1 MRTHLSCAHMI
12 IHTDMH
18 KYSGL
23 SSTPQNVAMVGDDVS
38 ADLGDGALELG
49 LHRYLG
55 KLKVR
60 VVGAVSAHQVP
71 FSHIAIH

>member
-55 KLKVR
+55 KLKMR
-60 VVGAVSAHQVP
+60 GGWCS
-71 FSHIAIH
+71 

>member
-1 MRTHLSCAHMI
+1 MRIHLSCAHLLT
-12 IHTDMH
+12 HTDMH

-49 LHRYLG
+49 LYRYLG

-60 VVGAVSAHQVP
+60 GGW
-71 FSHIAIH
+71 FS